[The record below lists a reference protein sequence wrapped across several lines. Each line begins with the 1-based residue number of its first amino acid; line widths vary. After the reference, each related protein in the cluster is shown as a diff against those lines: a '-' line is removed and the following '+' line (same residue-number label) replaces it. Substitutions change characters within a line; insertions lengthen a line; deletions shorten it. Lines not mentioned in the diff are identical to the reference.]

1 MAVVQ
6 AAREMTEPPPSSDG
20 KASLAILVAAD
31 GQATKDLLK
40 LLLTQRGHRV
50 DLVDDGGR
58 ALKALLDRRYDIA
71 LVDFILP
78 TMDGLRVVAEFKSS
92 PAAVGGSPH
101 FIGITADAAGFMA
114 HPDNWRT
121 FDLVIAKPIDLT
133 NLGTVVENFERYMAW
148 RSQAAGDQGAAESTP
163 VILADDGAET
173 TASPSGLTADRR
185 WPNRRKKIGR
195 GTTQIVL
202 SNGEVHPCRVL
213 DLSLSGA
220 ALELEARPAVGERV
234 RVGRTEGRVVR
245 YTDEGIAVEF
255 GVADK

>member
-1 MAVVQ
+1 MAVLQ
-6 AAREMTEPPPSSDG
+6 AAGDLTAPPPSSDG
-20 KASLAILVAAD
+20 RASLAILVAED
-31 GQATKDLLK
+31 GQVTQDLLK

-50 DLVDDGGR
+50 DLVDDGGQ

-71 LVDFILP
+71 LVDFNLP

-92 PAAVGGSPH
+92 PAAVAGSPH
-101 FIGITADAAGFMA
+101 FIGITADATGFMA
-114 HPDNWRT
+114 HPDTWRT
-121 FDLVIAKPIDLT
+121 FDLVIAKPIDLV

-148 RSQAAGDQGAAESTP
+148 RSHAAVDEGMAESTP
-163 VILADDGAET
+163 VILADDGAEANT
-173 TASPSGLTADRR
+173 SPPGLTADRR

-220 ALELEARPAVGERV
+220 ATRGRRAGPGRADGGACGPAHRRRNCRGVRRSGHVRP
-234 RVGRTEGRVVR
+234 
-245 YTDEGIAVEF
+245 
-255 GVADK
+255 